1 MSFRSWREQQKLS
14 QEKVAEMS
22 GLGLRTVQRLEAG
35 HRVSYAS
42 LRALAVAFG
51 ADVDALERELYA
63 APGTTGDFVEV
74 PRWARRVSDRFW
86 AGGLRASR
94 REILLLEGLL
104 VGLGLAFLVASF
116 FVGSPRV
123 ANVFRLGAAIEI
135 GCGYYVSIGTRV
147 LDAYSLW
154 PKAGGDAGAG
164 AMQEPP
170 RTWRQRAAE
179 YGYLFGVG
187 FATIVLACWLL
198 V

>member
-1 MSFRSWREQQKLS
+1 MSFRSWRERQKLS
-14 QEKVAEMS
+14 QEKVADLS
-22 GLGLRTVQRLEAG
+22 GLSLRTVQRLESG

-63 APGTTGDFVEV
+63 APGAPGDFVEV

-104 VGLGLAFLVASF
+104 VGLGVAFLVASF
-116 FVGSPRV
+116 FVGTSRV

-135 GCGYYVSIGTRV
+135 ACGYYVSIGTRV

-154 PKAGGDAGAG
+154 PKTGAAADAAP
-164 AMQEPP
+164 EPP
-170 RTWRQRAAE
+170 RTWRRRTAE
-179 YGYLFGVG
+179 YAWLFGMG
-187 FATIVLACWLL
+187 LATIVLTCWLI